1 MLLKL
6 LLVLIIAVSSLGCS
20 KLYVDGALLMH
31 TESADAPE
39 VTLQNPLAEL
49 EIGVES
55 DRTSIFLR
63 HTSGIFATEYG
74 YGMNSVGIKHRLW

>member
-1 MLLKL
+1 MRLLIFIL
-6 LLVLIIAVSSLGCS
+6 AILSIFGCS